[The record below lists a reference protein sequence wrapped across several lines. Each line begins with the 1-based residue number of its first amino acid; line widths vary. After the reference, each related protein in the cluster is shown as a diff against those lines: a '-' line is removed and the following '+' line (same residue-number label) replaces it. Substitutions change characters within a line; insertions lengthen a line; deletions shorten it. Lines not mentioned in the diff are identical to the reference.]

1 MSTVSEITGASGGRR
16 RRRRADADRSV
27 SAILDAATKILNQ
40 NPQASMGEIAS
51 AAGLTRQTV
60 YAHFSSRDAI
70 VNALTERATARVT
83 AALKA
88 ADLSRGRAAEA
99 LLRLVQVSWET
110 FETEALLLN
119 YPSPASDPEDERQQH
134 LPVLEMLHG
143 LVERGQREGDF
154 DLSLPTNWIVAATVA
169 LGHAAGDEV
178 RAGRMTSSQAGAVVQ
193 RALHRLFAE

>member
-1 MSTVSEITGASGGRR
+1 
-16 RRRRADADRSV
+16 
-27 SAILDAATKILNQ
+27 
-40 NPQASMGEIAS
+40 MGEIAS

-110 FETEALLLN
+110 LETEPLLLN